1 MDASRGETKGEDGD
15 AQQQPLYKGLSLAF
29 PRRRVARWTPW
40 SNSEAVM
47 AEIAKSSSTWSA
59 TWVSKSSCLR
69 SRAIKTLESITI
81 PMVT

>member
-1 MDASRGETKGEDGD
+1 MRNSNPSTKASRWLLCAGV
-15 AQQQPLYKGLSLAF
+15 
-29 PRRRVARWTPW
+29 VARWTPW